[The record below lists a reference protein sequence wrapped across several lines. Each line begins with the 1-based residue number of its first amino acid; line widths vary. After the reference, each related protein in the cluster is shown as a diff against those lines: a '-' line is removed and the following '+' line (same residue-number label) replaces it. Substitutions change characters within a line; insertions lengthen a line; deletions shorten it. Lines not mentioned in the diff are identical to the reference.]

1 MGLGIM
7 AVLSAA
13 TIMGIM
19 PSMQKQLMLD
29 GLPTNSLLFLTNLV
43 VSISTLLV
51 ILFQKQSLKL
61 TKSQAIQV
69 TIMGLG
75 GMGLTAFLVNTAYL
89 HLPVGTVTMLH
100 FLYPTV
106 VCLVMGTIFKAGFS
120 KLQIAA
126 IVVSMAGMV
135 LLAGQ
140 GGDLSVFGIVLAIA
154 SAFSYAFYMI
164 SNEKGPANDLPLAVK
179 LFYVSTAGTVFF
191 GIYAGATGTLA
202 LPATIGGVAQLVIC
216 SGLGTTVSFFL
227 MMAGVRRLGASTSSF
242 LSMAE
247 PVVSVIFGTL
257 WFRDPVTAAVVAGS
271 VLVLT
276 SVCFITLDSAR
287 KNKKQPQT
295 VQ

>member
-61 TKSQAIQV
+61 TKGQAIQV
-69 TIMGLG
+69 TLMGLG

-100 FLYPTV
+100 FVYPTV
-106 VCLVMGTIFKAGFS
+106 VCIVMGTLFKAGFS

-140 GGDLSVFGIVLAIA
+140 GGNLSVFGIALAIA

-164 SNEKGPANDLPLAVK
+164 ANEKGPANDLPLAVK
-179 LFYVSTAGTVFF
+179 LFYVSTAGTIFF

-202 LPATIGGVAQLVIC
+202 LPATIGGMAQLVIC

-257 WFRDPVTAAVVAGS
+257 WFRDPVTAAIVAGS
-271 VLVLT
+271 TLVLT

-287 KNKKQPQT
+287 KNKKQSQP

>member
-1 MGLGIM
+1 MGLGIL

-51 ILFQKQSLKL
+51 ILLQKQSLKL

-100 FLYPTV
+100 FVYPTV
-106 VCLVMGTIFKAGFS
+106 VCIVMGTLFKAGFS

-140 GGDLSVFGIVLAIA
+140 GGNLSVFGIVLAIA

-164 SNEKGPANDLPLAVK
+164 ANEKGPANDLPLAVK
-179 LFYVSTAGTVFF
+179 LFYVSTAGTIFF

-202 LPATIGGVAQLVIC
+202 VPATIGGIAQLVVC

-257 WFRDPVTAAVVAGS
+257 WFRDPVTAAIVAGS

-287 KNKKQPQT
+287 KNKKESQP